1 MTLIQ
6 SRLLQYL
13 ILTLLVIAAGGHVRA
28 QDTTRR
34 QPTTDTIR
42 IAPGSDDGRIDVQNL
57 QQLLRNQ
64 VRIHRG
70 GGMPQVV
77 EAEQFMSQGNYERAI
92 HILEPLY
99 EEDPDNPTIISS
111 LKRAYKG
118 VKNYDALDSLIVKQ
132 LKTSPDDA
140 VLLSELAD
148 LHFLAGREDKGE
160 EVIERIL
167 EKAPSDPDRYNLA
180 ARSYLNNGKY
190 QEGIDTYY
198 RGRRELGDSLIFA
211 QELGRLFE
219 ARREYAAAVV
229 EHFRYLAASPQS
241 RSVAERRIT
250 NLIKVPEAVNQIT
263 QAFVGIVSDYP
274 DNEYAH
280 SLYADLLFE
289 SGAIDSA
296 FAEYRRADALSEQDG
311 QHQLKGLKRCLET
324 EHYTNARSEA
334 EDFLARYPQHQRSVD
349 VGFVLA
355 RAELGLDRPDVAVAL
370 LNNLAN
376 DIPQDDERAR
386 IQFEIGEIYRE
397 HVRDMDSAKA
407 YYRLVASG
415 NARDH
420 ERTLALM
427 RLGDLA
433 VYFGELDRADSI
445 YQIAHTVRPSPN
457 EREEIDFR
465 RAEIELFRH
474 EYDACREELN
484 ALIKAHPRGL
494 FVNDALQLS
503 MIISEG
509 QDAMNWSLNHYADG
523 AYAMR
528 RGQDSVALE
537 HFGAIVK
544 DSANGIADEA
554 LFEVAQIH
562 TSHAAFDSALADY
575 ERLIQA
581 FPESF
586 MVPRAWLAI
595 GDLYA
600 GPLAEASRAREA
612 YQVIVSKHKNSP
624 LVEEARL
631 RLQSLGLP

>member
-1 MTLIQ
+1 MTLIHA
-6 SRLLQYL
+6 RRTQYL
-13 ILTLLVIAAGGHVRA
+13 FLALLLLALTGPAWA
-28 QDTTRR
+28 QDQDRR
-34 QPTTDTIR
+34 QPATDTIR
-42 IAPGSDDGRIDVQNL
+42 ITPDTKGRIDIQNL
-57 QQLLRNQ
+57 QEMLRKQ
-64 VRIHRG
+64 VRVHRG
-70 GGMPQVV
+70 GGIPQVM
-77 EAEQFMSQGNYERAI
+77 EAEQFMSQGNYQRAI
-92 HILEPLY
+92 KILEPMY
-99 EEDPDNPTIISS
+99 QEDPENPTIIAS
-111 LKRAYKG
+111 LKRAYEG
-118 VKNYDALDSLIVKQ
+118 VKDYEALLSLLNTQ
-132 LKTSPDDA
+132 LETSPDDA
-140 VLLSELAD
+140 VLLSEVAD
-148 LHFLAGREDKGE
+148 LHFIAGRDEKGE
-160 EVIERIL
+160 AVIETIL

-180 ARSYLNNGKY
+180 ARTYLNNGKY

-229 EHFRYLAASPQS
+229 EHFRYLAASPHS

-250 NLIKVPEAVNQIT
+250 NLIKVPEAVDQIT
-263 QAFVGIVSDYP
+263 QALVGIVSDYP

-280 SLYADLLFE
+280 SLYGDLLFE
-289 SGAIDSA
+289 SGVIDSA
-296 FAEYRRADALSEQDG
+296 FAEYRRADALSEQEG
-311 QHQLKGLKRCLET
+311 LHQLKGLKRCLET
-324 EHYTNARSEA
+324 EHYANARAEA
-334 EDFLARYPQHQRSVD
+334 EDFLARYPQHPRSVD

-355 RAELGLDRPDVAVAL
+355 RAELGLDRPDLAVAL
-370 LNNLAN
+370 LNDLAN
-376 DIPQDDERAR
+376 DIPQAEERAR
-386 IQFEIGEIYRE
+386 IQFEIGEVYRT

-407 YYRLVASG
+407 YYRLVANG
-415 NARDH
+415 TARDH

-445 YQIAHTVRPSPN
+445 YATAQTARPRPN

-494 FVNDALQLS
+494 FVNDALHLS

-523 AYAMR
+523 AYALR

-554 LFEVAQIH
+554 LFEVARIH
-562 TSHAAFDSALADY
+562 STHKAFDSALADY

-600 GPLAEASRAREA
+600 GPLAESSQARDA
-612 YQVIVSKHKNSP
+612 YQIIITDHKNSP

>member
-13 ILTLLVIAAGGHVRA
+13 ILTLLVMAAGESVRA

-34 QPTTDTIR
+34 QPATDTIR
-42 IAPGSDDGRIDVQNL
+42 IRPGSGGRIDVQNL

-92 HILEPLY
+92 QILEPLY
-99 EEDPDNPTIISS
+99 EEDPDNPTIMSS

-118 VKNYDALDSLIVKQ
+118 VKDYDALQSLIDKQ
-132 LKTSPDDA
+132 LETSPDDA

-148 LHFLAGREDKGE
+148 LHFLAGREEKGE

-180 ARSYLNNGKY
+180 ARSYLNNGMY
-190 QEGIDTYY
+190 QEGIATYY

-229 EHFRYLAASPQS
+229 EHFRYLAASPHS

-250 NLIKVPEAVNQIT
+250 NLIKVPEAVDQIT
-263 QAFVGIVSDYP
+263 QAFVGIVSEYP
-274 DNEYAH
+274 NNEYAH
-280 SLYADLLFE
+280 SLYGDLLFE

-296 FAEYRRADALSEQDG
+296 FAEYRRADALSEQEG

-324 EHYTNARSEA
+324 EHYTNARAEA
-334 EDFLARYPQHQRSVD
+334 DDFLARYPEHQRSID
-349 VGFVLA
+349 VAFVLA
-355 RAELGLDRPDVAVAL
+355 RAELGLDRPDVAVAM
-370 LNNLAN
+370 LNELAN
-376 DIPQDDERAR
+376 DIPKDDERAR
-386 IQFEIGEIYRE
+386 IQLEIGEIYRV
-397 HVRDMDSAKA
+397 HVRDMDSAQA
-407 YYRLVASG
+407 YYRLVVDG
-415 NARDH
+415 NAREND
-420 ERTLALM
+420 RTTALM

-445 YQIAHTVRPSPN
+445 YQIAHTVRPRPDQ
-457 EREEIDFR
+457 REEIDFR
-465 RAEIELFRH
+465 RAEIELFRQA
-474 EYDACREELN
+474 YDACREELN
-484 ALIKAHPRGL
+484 ALVKAHPRGR

-503 MIISEG
+503 MIIGEG

-523 AYAMR
+523 AYALR
-528 RGQDSVALE
+528 RGQDSIALE

-575 ERLIQA
+575 ERLIQF

-600 GPLAEASRAREA
+600 GPLAEASQAREA
-612 YQVIVSKHKNSP
+612 YQVIISEHKNSP
-624 LVEEARL
+624 VVEEARL
-631 RLQSLGLP
+631 RLQTLGLP